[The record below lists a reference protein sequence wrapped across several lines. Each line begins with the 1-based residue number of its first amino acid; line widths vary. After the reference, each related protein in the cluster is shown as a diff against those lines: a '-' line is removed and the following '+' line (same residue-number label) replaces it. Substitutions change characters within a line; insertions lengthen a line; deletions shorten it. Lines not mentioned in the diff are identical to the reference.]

1 MAQYIYRVQGDR
13 AAAREWFE
21 KALSFKDGQI
31 DTLYFLSRYDE
42 EEGNRAAALEK
53 LEKAL
58 EGRFSPLNYCS
69 REMAE
74 REIARLKGET
84 A

>member
-1 MAQYIYRVQGDR
+1 MKVFDWRPESTFFGQPKT
-13 AAAREWFE
+13 EWKLE
-21 KALSFKDGQI
+21 TMFK
-31 DTLYFLSRYDE
+31 
-42 EEGNRAAALEK
+42 ALEK
-53 LEKAL
+53 LEKAR